1 MYYKDLKGDLRIRL
15 SYKDIEYLKVLA
27 HYRRTSVSDV
37 VRQIIGEYRRAE
49 GILHGDKETYFN
61 NKL

>member
-27 HYRRTSVSDV
+27 HYRHTSVSDV
-37 VRQIIGEYRRAE
+37 VRSIIGEYRRAE
-49 GILHGDKETYFN
+49 GILYGNKKTDFN
-61 NKL
+61 N

>member
-27 HYRRTSVSDV
+27 HYRRKTVSEC
-37 VRQIIGEYRRAE
+37 VRDIISEYRRAE
-49 GILHGDKETYFN
+49 GVLYGNKKTYFD